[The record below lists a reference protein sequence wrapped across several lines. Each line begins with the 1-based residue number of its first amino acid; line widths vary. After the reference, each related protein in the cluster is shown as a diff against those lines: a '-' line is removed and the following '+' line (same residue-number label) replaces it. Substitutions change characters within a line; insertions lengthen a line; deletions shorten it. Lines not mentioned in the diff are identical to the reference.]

1 MSHRGP
7 FAPFECSLDNN
18 ALCGFDNL
26 GRGTYTTEG
35 VTVLFEGVKNS
46 NIQSLR

>member
-1 MSHRGP
+1 M
-7 FAPFECSLDNN
+7 DNN
-18 ALCGFDNL
+18 QLCGVDDR

-35 VTVLFEGVKNS
+35 IVELMEAVKKS